1 MDKLT
6 KPFADILSRRLKILS
21 ELNSLAIFKITAI
34 HNQVSPP
41 HHLPKAPREDIIH
54 NTFDGEIIPLPHTS
68 HSQLRIEQHRRELPE
83 EAINLEEVIYHAI
96 VEVLLPALDLM
107 NNQQRKAVLG
117 ALHRCDL
124 NGGKR
129 NVSVCQ

>member
-6 KPFADILSRRLKILS
+6 KPFGDILSRRLKILS

-34 HNQVSPP
+34 HNQVSPS
-41 HHLPKAPREDIIH
+41 HRLPKAPREDIIH
-54 NTFDGEIIPLPHTS
+54 NTFDGEIIPHPHTS
-68 HSQLRIEQHRRELPE
+68 RLQLRIEQHRRELPE
-83 EAINLEEVIYHAI
+83 EAINLEEVINHAI

-107 NNQQRKAVLG
+107 NNRQRKAVLS

-124 NGGKR
+124 NEGKR
-129 NVSVCQ
+129 TVSV

>member
-34 HNQVSPP
+34 DNQE
-41 HHLPKAPREDIIH
+41 LPSHRLPQTPREDTIPGK
-54 NTFDGEIIPLPHTS
+54 FDEEINPHPHTS

-129 NVSVCQ
+129 NVSI